1 MNQVQ
6 LASYFAGYSDILSL
20 REEIKQKTGKKFD
33 LKAFHK
39 EFLSFGNAP
48 VPIIRKLMLAKLQE
62 EDQGQRQNR
71 VRNKVQVIY
80 KLSVAKIVKGILRFP
95 IESA

>member
-1 MNQVQ
+1 MSQVQ
-6 LASYFAGYSDILSL
+6 LASYFASYSDILSL
-20 REEIKQKTGKKFD
+20 CEETKRRIGKNFD
-33 LKAFHK
+33 LKAFHE

-48 VPIIRKLMLAKLQE
+48 VPIIRELMLARLQE
-62 EDQGQRQNR
+62 ENQDQRQNL

-80 KLSVAKIVKGILRFP
+80 KLSVAKIVKGILRLP